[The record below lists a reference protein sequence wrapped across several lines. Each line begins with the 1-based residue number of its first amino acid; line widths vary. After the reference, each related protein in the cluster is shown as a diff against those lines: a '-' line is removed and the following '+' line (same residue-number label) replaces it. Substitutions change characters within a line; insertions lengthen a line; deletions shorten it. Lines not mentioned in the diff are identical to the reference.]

1 MGPGLPA
8 TINKGRGRTMNVLEF
23 NFHESRDVEEY
34 VRKYQRYLKELLD
47 KVDSRRVHQVIE
59 CFLRARANDKM
70 IYFAGNGGSAATAS
84 HFAQDLSEVGR
95 KIKGKGFRTQSI
107 NDNVAA
113 LTAIGN
119 DYGYENIF
127 SMQIQYNFNAEDV
140 LVVISA
146 SGNSPNVVKAVQL
159 AKEKGGITV
168 GLVGFT
174 GGKLAE
180 LCDHVIHIKSGKG
193 EYGPVEDL
201 HLVLDHMITSYFIMA
216 LKDEANG

>member
-1 MGPGLPA
+1 MSILES
-8 TINKGRGRTMNVLEF
+8 NFQSSRT
-23 NFHESRDVEEY
+23 VEEY
-34 VRKYQRYLKELLD
+34 VNKYRSYLTELLNKINVA
-47 KVDSRRVHQVIE
+47 KVHEVMN
-59 CFLRARANDKM
+59 CFLYARQNDKT

-84 HFAQDLSEVGR
+84 HFAQDLDEVGR

-127 SMQIQYNFNAEDV
+127 SMQIQYNFNAGDV

-146 SGNSPNVVKAVQL
+146 SGNSPNAVNAVKL

-174 GGKLAE
+174 GGKVAE
-180 LCDHVIHIKSGKG
+180 ICDHVIHIKSENG

-216 LKDEANG
+216 LAGESNV

>member
-1 MGPGLPA
+1 M
-8 TINKGRGRTMNVLEF
+8 
-23 NFHESRDVEEY
+23 SVEEY
-34 VRKYQRYLKELLD
+34 IKRYQMNLKGLLD
-47 KVDSRRVHQVIE
+47 GLDVGKVHNVIE
-59 CFLRARANDKM
+59 CFLNARANDRT

-84 HFAQDLSEVGR
+84 HFAQDLDEVGR

-127 SMQIQYNFNAEDV
+127 SMQIQYNFDAGDV

-146 SGNSPNVVKAVQL
+146 SGNSPNVVRAVNL
-159 AKEKGGITV
+159 AKEKGGTTV
-168 GLVGFT
+168 GLVGFS

-180 LCDHVIHIKSGKG
+180 LCDHVIHIKSEHG

-201 HLVLDHMITSYFIMA
+201 HLVLDHMITSYFIKA
-216 LKDEANG
+216 LREECGGK

>member
-1 MGPGLPA
+1 MG
-8 TINKGRGRTMNVLEF
+8 ILESSF
-23 NFHESRDVEEY
+23 QQSQSVEEY
-34 VRKYQRYLKELLD
+34 VKKYRTYLRELLD
-47 KVDSRRVHQVIE
+47 RIDATRVHKVME
-59 CFLRARANDKM
+59 CFLKARTNDKT

-84 HFAQDLSEVGR
+84 HFAQDLHEVGR
-95 KIKGKGFRTQSI
+95 KIGGKGFRTQSI

-119 DYGYENIF
+119 DYGYEHIF

-146 SGNSPNVVKAVQL
+146 SGNSRNVVNAVKL
-159 AKEKGGITV
+159 AKEKGGVTI
-168 GLVGFT
+168 GLVGFD
-174 GGKLAE
+174 GGKLKE
-180 LCDHVIHIKSGKG
+180 LCDHFIHIKSEKG

-216 LKDEANG
+216 LKDEANAK

>member
-1 MGPGLPA
+1 MS
-8 TINKGRGRTMNVLEF
+8 VLESSF
-23 NFHESRDVEEY
+23 QKSHSVEEY
-34 VRKYQRYLKELLD
+34 IKKYQMYLKELLGGID
-47 KVDSRRVHQVIE
+47 VAKVHDVIE
-59 CFLRARANDKM
+59 CFLRARANDKT

-84 HFAQDLSEVGR
+84 HFAQDLDEVGR

-127 SMQIQYNFNAEDV
+127 SMQIQYNFDTGDV

-146 SGNSPNVVKAVQL
+146 SGNSPNVVNAVRL
-159 AKEKGGITV
+159 AKEKGGTTV
-168 GLVGFT
+168 GLVGFS
-174 GGKLAE
+174 GGKLAK
-180 LCDHVIHIKSGKG
+180 LCDHVIHIKSENG

-216 LKDEANG
+216 LAEESGG